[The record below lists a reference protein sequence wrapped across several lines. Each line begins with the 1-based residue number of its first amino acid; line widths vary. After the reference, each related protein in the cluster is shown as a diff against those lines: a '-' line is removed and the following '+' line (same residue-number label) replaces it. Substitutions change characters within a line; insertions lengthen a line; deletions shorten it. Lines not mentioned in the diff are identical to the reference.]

1 MSFNPFNILWTGRC
15 DMYKELKND
24 KVIVDLETLIKDA
37 KNFDENLSSYMI
49 FMKER
54 ILRVSGDN

>member
-1 MSFNPFNILWTGRC
+1 
-15 DMYKELKND
+15 MYKELKND